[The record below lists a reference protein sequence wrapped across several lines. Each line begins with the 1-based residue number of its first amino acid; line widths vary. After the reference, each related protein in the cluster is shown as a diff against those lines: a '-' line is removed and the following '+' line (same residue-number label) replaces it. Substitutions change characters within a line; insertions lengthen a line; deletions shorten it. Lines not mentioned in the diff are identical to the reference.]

1 MLKGVDV
8 LPQAAW
14 AKCVGYLQSEL
25 PPQQF
30 NTWIRPLQADANEA
44 QLLSLAPNRFVKD
57 WVSDKFLP
65 RITELVIQV
74 SERRIQSVVIDIG
87 KQKSAIAASFS
98 EQVSQTN
105 SHQQKV

>member
-30 NTWIRPLQADANEA
+30 NTWIRPLQADASEA
-44 QLLSLAPNRFVKD
+44 QLLLLAPNRFVKD

-65 RITELVIQV
+65 RITELVIEV

-87 KQKSAIAASFS
+87 
-98 EQVSQTN
+98 
-105 SHQQKV
+105 QQKKRDSREF